1 MRNDGSS
8 AAGEVDQARGVRSPA
23 PPPRSA
29 RAAPE
34 SRGALDFTD
43 VRETNL
49 AVVVRFIR
57 HHTPCSRA
65 EVAAETGLNKATVSS
80 IVTELIE
87 RGVVEEIGA
96 SEERRIG
103 RPAVMLTL
111 DGRRSVALGLEVNV
125 DYLSA
130 AAVDLGERK
139 VLSVHEPFPAASAGP
154 AACVHR
160 VAELV
165 RSMIAQLADQNRR
178 VIGMAVAVP
187 GLVDLHGLAV
197 TEAPN
202 LGWREFPIVD
212 RLRAELGD
220 ADFPI
225 SVENDANLAAV
236 GEYRAGSFS
245 HTPNLVYITGEVGIG
260 GGLIVDGK
268 LVRGS
273 NGYGG
278 EIGHMPM
285 LPDGPRCGCG
295 RRGCFEALVG
305 TNAIIRAAVP
315 DLAGDSDEP
324 ITDLAPKVAEV
335 ARRAAQGDRHVVAT
349 LDRVGDWLGRSAA
362 VLINVFNPDALIL
375 GGYFVPLATWILPRT
390 HRTLAA
396 HVIAPKQG
404 GCKVALSTLGFTAAA
419 RGGAASI
426 IDAIDTARLP
436 LPG

>member
-1 MRNDGSS
+1 MRNDGI
-8 AAGEVDQARGVRSPA
+8 AAEVAEAHGVRSPVPLA
-23 PPPRSA
+23 RSA
-29 RAAPE
+29 RAAPG
-34 SRGALDFTD
+34 SPGTLDFTD
-43 VRETNL
+43 VRGANL
-49 AVVVRFIR
+49 AVVLRFIR
-57 HHTPCSRA
+57 HRTPCSRA

-87 RGVVEEIGA
+87 RGSVEEIGA
-96 SEERRIG
+96 SGERRIG

-111 DGRRSVALGLEVNV
+111 DGRRFVALGLEVNV

-130 AAVDLGERK
+130 VVLDMGERE

-154 AACVHR
+154 AACVR
-160 VAELV
+160 RLAELA
-165 RSMIAQLADQNRR
+165 RSMMVQLAEQSRH

-202 LGWREFPIVD
+202 LGWRDYPVVD
-212 RLRAELGD
+212 QLRAELGG

-236 GEYRAGSFS
+236 GEYRAGSLS
-245 HTPNLVYITGEVGIG
+245 YTPNLVYITGEGGIG
-260 GGLIVDGK
+260 GGLIVNGS

-285 LPDGPRCGCG
+285 LHGGPRCGCG
-295 RRGCFEALVG
+295 RHGCLEALVG
-305 TNAIIRAAVP
+305 MNAVIRAAVP
-315 DLAGDSDEP
+315 DLVGDSDEP
-324 ITDLAPKVAEV
+324 ITDLASKVTEV
-335 ARRAAQGDRHVVAT
+335 ARRAARGDRHVVDT
-349 LDRVGDWLGRSAA
+349 LDRVGNWLGRGAA
-362 VLINVFNPDALIL
+362 ILINVFNPDALIL
-375 GGYFVPLATWILPRT
+375 GGYFVPLATWILPGT
-390 HRTLAA
+390 QRTLTAQ
-396 HVIAPKQG
+396 VIAPKEG
-404 GCKVALSTLGFTAAA
+404 CCKVALSTLGFTAAA